1 MMDAIAI
8 SPMALVLWGLL
19 LALFASAI
27 AGAFVRLRRPR
38 GR

>member
-1 MMDAIAI
+1 MEAIAI
-8 SPMALVLWGLL
+8 NPMSLVLWGLL

-27 AGAFVRLRRPR
+27 AGALVRLRRPR